1 MSANH
6 TTKKPNRK
14 TSGPGEDGRR
24 ANRKRLLTLAV
35 ILIAAAGILFAHKGD
50 EIQNRIQSKG
60 IHAEAGVAKAG
71 YKSGGLSPRNLSD
84 KSIRKTVPNYSGQP
98 YRELNGGKPEFRK
111 SEISKK
117 AYERLGDLDRLG
129 RCTGTLACLGREI
142 MPKDGQQRGSISE
155 IHPTGWHSVQ
165 YRSVSGGSLY
175 NRCHLIGWQLTGN
188 DAVARN
194 LITGTRYMNVE
205 GMEPFES
212 KVAEYLRSTGNHVMY
227 RVTPVFRGD
236 EAVARGVHMEA
247 LSVEDGGRGISFNV
261 YCYNVQP
268 KIKIDYATG
277 ESKSTISGDKS
288 GYRTRKNGRTYSA
301 KKLQKHTVKKG
312 QGTKY
317 IVNTNTGKFHY
328 PSCYSVKQMSERNT
342 VTTKE
347 SRKQLIA
354 EGYSPCGNCHP

>member
-1 MSANH
+1 
-6 TTKKPNRK
+6 
-14 TSGPGEDGRR
+14 
-24 ANRKRLLTLAV
+24 
-35 ILIAAAGILFAHKGD
+35 
-50 EIQNRIQSKG
+50 
-60 IHAEAGVAKAG
+60 
-71 YKSGGLSPRNLSD
+71 
-84 KSIRKTVPNYSGQP
+84 
-98 YRELNGGKPEFRK
+98 
-111 SEISKK
+111 
-117 AYERLGDLDRLG
+117 
-129 RCTGTLACLGREI
+129 

-288 GYRTRKNGRTYSA
+288 GYRTRKNGTTYSS